1 VFVISTE
8 GRNLTIRKD
17 FSVEDSLEMTN
28 FYFLITFT
36 KTLEHLMEILAGLI
50 IGFVGSFHCIGMCG
64 PIALALPISN
74 SENFKFFAGRILYN
88 LGRILSYALMGVLFG
103 FIGEKLVISGF
114 QQTLSV
120 SLGIIIL
127 IIVFIPQRFRNKI
140 LAINFIQ
147 KIITPLKTSIGS
159 LFKQKGYSSFLSI
172 GFLNGF
178 LPCGFVYV
186 GLTGA
191 ISTGNAFNGMLF
203 MIFFGLGTF
212 PAMFAVS
219 IFGKFIKLDI
229 RRRLSKLTPAFAIF
243 LALLFIVRGLN
254 LGIPYI
260 SPKIGNKSP
269 IHQMMHN

>member
-1 VFVISTE
+1 
-8 GRNLTIRKD
+8 
-17 FSVEDSLEMTN
+17 
-28 FYFLITFT
+28 
-36 KTLEHLMEILAGLI
+36 MEIFAGLI

-64 PIALALPISN
+64 PIAITLPIPNSN
-74 SENFKFFAGRILYN
+74 NFKFFGGRILYN
-88 LGRILSYALMGVLFG
+88 FGRILSYALMGILLG
-103 FIGEKLVISGF
+103 FIGEKFAISGF

-120 SLGIIIL
+120 VLGIIIL
-127 IIVFIPQRFRNKI
+127 IIVVIPQKYRNRI
-140 LAINFIQ
+140 LSVSLI
-147 KIITPLKTSIGS
+147 KRIIVPIKTAIGS
-159 LFKQKGYSSFLSI
+159 LFKKNSYSSFLSI

-186 GLTGA
+186 GLAGA

-229 RRRLSKLTPAFAIF
+229 RKKLSKLIPVFAIF
-243 LALLFIVRGLN
+243 LALLFIARGMN

-260 SPKIGNKSP
+260 SPKIGNGSSV
-269 IHQMMHN
+269 HQMMHN

>member
-1 VFVISTE
+1 
-8 GRNLTIRKD
+8 
-17 FSVEDSLEMTN
+17 
-28 FYFLITFT
+28 
-36 KTLEHLMEILAGLI
+36 MEILAGLI